1 MNGHTQ
7 TKPMRKK
14 DNNAVSLA
22 GEFAVLSQLALRGYD
37 ANITLGRTKGVD
49 ILVSHPGTKKMYRL
63 EVKTKYRTS
72 LKELHVSKVHGTVKG
87 GWMMGKKHE
96 SLIDPFLFYCFVII
110 SEAKSA
116 FQFYIVP
123 SRVVARYVKE
133 QHEHWLREK
142 KKERKKV
149 KNTKMRVFQI
159 GFRGN
164 KYRVTT
170 PLAERYENNWE
181 FQP

>member
-1 MNGHTQ
+1 M
-7 TKPMRKK
+7 
-14 DNNAVSLA
+14 D
-22 GEFAVLSQLALRGYD
+22 
-37 ANITLGRTKGVD
+37 
-49 ILVSHPGTKKMYRL
+49 
-63 EVKTKYRTS
+63 
-72 LKELHVSKVHGTVKG
+72 
-87 GWMMGKKHE
+87 KKHE
-96 SLIDPFLFYCFVII
+96 SLIDPSLFYCFVII
-110 SEAKSA
+110 NEAKST

-133 QHEHWLREK
+133 QHEYWLREK

-149 KNTKMRVFQI
+149 KNTKMRVFRI
-159 GFRGN
+159 GFKGN